1 MAFWEMP
8 KMEIQTAT
16 ISISKNLA
24 NSRICREMDIARQ
37 LQVLDEFICNNFHSP
52 DIDKVLNEFDDLK
65 QNFEQYP
72 GNNIHQ
78 EGKCSNLQIEV

>member
-16 ISISKNLA
+16 ISISKNIA
-24 NSRICREMDIARQ
+24 NSRICTEMDITGQ

-65 QNFEQYP
+65 QNFKQYP
-72 GNNIHQ
+72 GNNIHR
-78 EGKCSNLQIEV
+78 EGKSSNLQIEV